1 MIAKISWLLALSLV
15 FASVRSFAATAAMNI
30 IDFQFVP
37 QSVTVN
43 LGDTVQ
49 WTNQGPSIHTTTSD
63 TGVWDS
69 GAMAPGQSF
78 GYGSMASG
86 QSFSRIFGTAGT
98 FTYHCTIHPFMTGSV
113 IVQKPP
119 PPLPS
124 TKTGVGVAGSLLTIK
139 LSAGVNAGRDAD
151 WWLVALAPS
160 KHWYSFIYPNTWVDI
175 GTDLSNVRPAY
186 QGQLFDIS
194 NRALYNTKGLRSGTY
209 AFYFGVDTNRNGVL
223 DFDQLYYSSFSLN
236 AP

>member
-15 FASVRSFAATAAMNI
+15 FATVRSFAATAAMNI

-43 LGDTVQ
+43 VGDTVQ
-49 WTNQGPSIHTTTSD
+49 WTNKGPSIHTTTSD
-63 TGVWDS
+63 TGLWDS
-69 GAMAPGQSF
+69 GSMSPGQSF
-78 GYGSMASG
+78 S
-86 QSFSRIFGTAGT
+86 QVFNTAGT
-98 FTYHCTIHPFMTGSV
+98 FTFHCMPHPFMRGSV
-113 IVQKPP
+113 IVQNPPPPP

-124 TKTGVGVAGSLLTIK
+124 TQTGVGVDGSLLTIK
-139 LSAGVNAGRDAD
+139 LIAGVNAGKDAD

-160 KHWYSFIYPNTWVDI
+160 KHWFSFTYPNTWVDI

-194 NRALYNTKGLRSGTY
+194 NLALVDTLELFDITGLHSGTY
-209 AFYFGVDTNRNGVL
+209 AFYFGVDTNANDVL

-236 AP
+236 AR

>member
-1 MIAKISWLLALSLV
+1 MIAKISWLFALSLV
-15 FASVRSFAATAAMNI
+15 FATVRSFAATAAIDI

-49 WTNQGPSIHTTTSD
+49 WTNTGMSIHTTTSD
-63 TGVWDS
+63 TGIWDS
-69 GAMAPGQSF
+69 G
-78 GYGSMASG
+78 SMATG
-86 QSFSRIFGTAGT
+86 QSFSQVFNTAGT
-98 FTYHCTIHPFMTGSV
+98 FTYRCMIHPFMTGSV
-113 IVQKPP
+113 IVQNPPP

-124 TKTGVGVAGSLLTIK
+124 TQTGVGLDGSLLIISLTP
-139 LSAGVNAGRDAD
+139 GVNAGRDAD

-160 KHWYSFIYPNTWVDI
+160 MHWFSFIYPNTWVDI
-175 GTDLSNVRPAY
+175 GTDLSNARPTY
-186 QGQLFDIS
+186 QGPLFDIPS
-194 NRALYNTKGLRSGTY
+194 LALFDITGIPSGTY
-209 AFYFGVDTNRNGVL
+209 AIYFGVDTNANGVL